1 MIWIGKAK
9 DRKRNVAE
17 VTREVNFYAFNLI
30 DVSQYNPS
38 VRIALVLNEQKS
50 VEQKFDSHT
59 GGYNQAS
66 FRSHSHCRGLLRSTT
81 F

>member
-17 VTREVNFYAFNLI
+17 VTREVNFHAFNLI

-66 FRSHSHCRGLLRSTT
+66 FRSHSHCRDLLRSTT